1 MENIM
6 ELIEVC
12 AALSSARH
20 RAGLSQKAAALATN
34 LTQSTISRY
43 ESGDLDAPVSSLL
56 RLAHAYNCTLS
67 ELFTSTP
74 ELLRTPSELAEDQ
87 APT

>member
-67 ELFTSTP
+67 EL
-74 ELLRTPSELAEDQ
+74 LRTPSELAKDQ